1 MGKSVVYNSTLTVLR
16 QVIGI
21 VIGIFSAMII
31 ARILGA
37 DGQGKYALIIL
48 LPNMFYTL
56 FNVGVPASTVYFLGQ
71 KEYLLEDIFKTN
83 LIIAIVLSFV
93 TGILSCLFIYIY
105 QHVFYNHI
113 EWSILATSLISYPL
127 FF

>member
-21 VIGIFSAMII
+21 VIGVFSAMII

-56 FNVGVPASTVYFLGQ
+56 FNVGVPASTV
-71 KEYLLEDIFKTN
+71 
-83 LIIAIVLSFV
+83 
-93 TGILSCLFIYIY
+93 
-105 QHVFYNHI
+105 
-113 EWSILATSLISYPL
+113 
-127 FF
+127 